1 MEEWSVLL
9 ASATSR
15 TNTLRHLTLN
25 KSARR
30 VRGVDRGDSRRCGEC
45 GIVAASDGERTPDG
59 NPDGPPRPC
68 PRRDGDAHGP

>member
-1 MEEWSVLL
+1 MWRRAVER
-9 ASATSR
+9 APR
-15 TNTLRHLTLN
+15 KRKHTLIWKNPH
-25 KSARR
+25 A